1 MSRTKVHLYKRINNY
16 LFCLGF
22 VKDFVMSVIS
32 ALFASPFVAFNS
44 SIACSLVKPFFV
56 ISLMTFSGKG
66 DRAAV
71 AD

>member
-1 MSRTKVHLYKRINNY
+1 

-22 VKDFVMSVIS
+22 VKDFDISVIR
-32 ALFASPFVAFNS
+32 ALVASPFVAFNS

-66 DRAAV
+66 DRMVV